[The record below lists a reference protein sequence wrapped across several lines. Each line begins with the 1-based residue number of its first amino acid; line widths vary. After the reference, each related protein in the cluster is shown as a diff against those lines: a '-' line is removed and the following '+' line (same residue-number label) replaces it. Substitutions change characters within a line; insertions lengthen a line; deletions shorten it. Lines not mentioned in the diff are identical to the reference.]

1 MRAAGKILRYNFSM
15 RVIGIDPGI
24 ERTGFA
30 ILEMRGGKPALL
42 DCGLILTEKRHPF
55 SHRLTLLADDLK
67 KILRQWKPASA
78 ALEQVFF
85 SKNVKTAMRVS
96 HARGVILEIL
106 EEFGVP
112 VKELN
117 PSHVKMAVTG
127 DGRAD
132 KLQMRKMM
140 PHLLNIEIKSD
151 DVVDAIACGIYRL
164 SEMKQITNCELRIA
178 NYER

>member
-1 MRAAGKILRYNFSM
+1 MRI
-15 RVIGIDPGI
+15 IGIDPGI

-30 ILEMRGGKPALL
+30 VLEMQNGKLALL
-42 DCGLILTEKRHPF
+42 DCGLILTEKRHAF
-55 SHRLTLLADDLK
+55 SYRLNLLANDLK
-67 KILRQWKPASA
+67 KILRQWKPSAA

-96 HARGVILEIL
+96 HARGVILEIF
-106 EEFGVP
+106 EEFGIP

-140 PHLLNIEIKSD
+140 PHLLNIEVKSD
-151 DVVDAIACGIYRL
+151 DVADAIACGICYM
-164 SEMKQITNCELRIA
+164 SEVGSKNK
-178 NYER
+178 